1 MSLMTYTLEMVLAE
15 KLETVVSRGVA
26 NTRPR
31 DFYDIHLLW
40 KLRGEE
46 CDIAILKDAVS
57 ATCEKRGSADRMS
70 RWAQVLG
77 QVEQDVQM
85 LALWSKYAKRNP
97 YVAGITLQECCE
109 TAREVMARMG

>member
-1 MSLMTYTLEMVLAE
+1 MLAE

-31 DFYDIHLLW
+31 DFYDIHVLW

-46 CDIAILKDAVS
+46 CDLATLKDAVS
-57 ATCEKRGSADRMS
+57 ATYEKRGSADRMA

-77 QVEQDVQM
+77 QVEQDAQM

-109 TAREVMARMG
+109 TARGIMASIA